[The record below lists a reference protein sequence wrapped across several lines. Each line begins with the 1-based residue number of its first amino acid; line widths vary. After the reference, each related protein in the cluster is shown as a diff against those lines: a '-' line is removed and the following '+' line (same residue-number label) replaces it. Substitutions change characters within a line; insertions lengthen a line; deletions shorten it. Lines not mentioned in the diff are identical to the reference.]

1 MLMNPIP
8 MAVSAVFARMLLAF
22 GGSINGDAAA
32 EVLESIIHFIKSPF
46 FFAICLLL
54 GLFLL
59 GWIVLKIYGSMRSRR
74 LEGLIYERYFTEEGV
89 YEGEEIELVEI
100 IRNPGFFPMLGVDI
114 ESYIYNELEL
124 EEFEPDGKSSMQ
136 YCISRFNLWPKM
148 QIKRHHRIAAA
159 KRGHYKLQ
167 IATIYSKK
175 APIPVEAPAE
185 LYVYPKA
192 IPLNLPAIA
201 VGRMQGDFVSQR
213 PLFTDPFSLAGIRD
227 YRFGDPVSQI
237 NFKASARVPMTGFS
251 SSPLKVNARDY
262 CASRKL
268 MIYMDFHLPM
278 GSKIDGREYN
288 KRAERG
294 LSFCAALMRDA
305 IYGGFSVG
313 FSANCKAVDG
323 EMSTRF
329 PCASSDAQ
337 LVAIMKEMARMNP
350 ADGASFASLLESD
363 IREGMRDT
371 EIIIVAFDTH
381 EEVLD
386 RIIMLEQFGNSVQ
399 SIILRGEDDDNGR

>member
-1 MLMNPIP
+1 M
-8 MAVSAVFARMLLAF
+8 
-22 GGSINGDAAA
+22 
-32 EVLESIIHFIKSPF
+32 
-46 FFAICLLL
+46 
-54 GLFLL
+54 
-59 GWIVLKIYGSMRSRR
+59 
-74 LEGLIYERYFTEEGV
+74 
-89 YEGEEIELVEI
+89 EI

-294 LSFCAALMRDA
+294 LSFCAALVRDA